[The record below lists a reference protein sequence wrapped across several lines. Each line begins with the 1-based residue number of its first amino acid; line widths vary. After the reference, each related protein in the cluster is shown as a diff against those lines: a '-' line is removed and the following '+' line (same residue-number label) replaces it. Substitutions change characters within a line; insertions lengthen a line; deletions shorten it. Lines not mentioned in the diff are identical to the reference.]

1 MIWKMTDGTSEDD
14 SMLGTNM
21 KLVGPLGNGLGIGI
35 VSSIGYTSR
44 RSSPNLDRNHQ
55 EIERLL
61 EQDRLLICQSRRVC
75 PPLADCEV
83 AEVRGPMGISDVEQG
98 DLQA

>member
-1 MIWKMTDGTSEDD
+1 MIRKMSDSTHEDD

-21 KLVGPLGNGLGIGI
+21 KHVGPLGNGLGIGI
-35 VSSIGYTSR
+35 VSSIRSTSR
-44 RSSPNLDRNHQ
+44 RLSQNLDRNHQ

-61 EQDRLLICQSRRVC
+61 EQDRLLICQSRRIC
-75 PPLADCEV
+75 PPLADRKV